1 MRRNIIETV
10 LGAAVLAVALVFVVF
25 AFSSTGVSTVQGY
38 KLQARFDNAAGLTP
52 GTDVRMSGV
61 KIGSVVKQE
70 LNPETYFAEVTL
82 AIQEDIK
89 LPTDTSAR
97 IVPDG
102 LLGSNYVMLEPGGSR
117 ETLAS
122 GDSIQYT
129 QGAINIIDMVSR
141 LMFSGDGDGGGSGSG
156 DAGGQSG
163 GQGSGAGGGAVPGL
177 GN

>member
-10 LGAAVLAVALVFVVF
+10 LGAAVLAVAIVFVVF
-25 AFSSTGVSTVQGY
+25 AFSSTGVSTVEGY
-38 KLQARFDNAAGLTP
+38 KLHARFDNAAGLTP

-102 LLGSNYVMLEPGGSR
+102 LLGSNYVMLEPGGAR

-122 GDSIQYT
+122 GSTIQYT
-129 QGAINIIDMVSR
+129 QGAINIVDMVSR
-141 LMFSGDGDGGGSGSG
+141 LMFSSDGGGSGQGGDGGGSG
-156 DAGGQSG
+156 
-163 GQGSGAGGGAVPGL
+163 QGSGGGSAVPGL